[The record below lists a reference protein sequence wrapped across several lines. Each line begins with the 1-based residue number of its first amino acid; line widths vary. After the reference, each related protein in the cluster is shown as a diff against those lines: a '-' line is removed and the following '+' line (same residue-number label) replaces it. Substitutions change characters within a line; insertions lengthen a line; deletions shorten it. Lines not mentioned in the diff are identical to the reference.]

1 MNWFLDGLAIL
12 YMLINGA
19 IGFKRGLL
27 DEFGRLTGLIFSIII
42 STSQAT
48 QISLIIQN
56 TITIEPWMSMFF
68 SFSAVFVI
76 VLVISRV
83 ITKLF
88 KIALLSKANKWVN
101 NSLGFIFGLIKGFF
115 IITVFFWF
123 LLILPLDK
131 WTFIIEKNSNIYH
144 KGNQLRINIVNFF
157 GWEDPV
163 MQSEGYIK
171 NLVQP

>member
-115 IITVFFWF
+115 IIAVFFWV

-131 WTFIIEKNSNIYH
+131 WTIIIERNSSIYH

-163 MQSEGYIK
+163 IQSESYIK
-171 NLVQP
+171 NLVVP